1 MGKTSSQ
8 VKDRYN
14 AKVYDAITF
23 RVPKGE
29 KETIKAHAEQQGES
43 LNGFIQRSITETMK
57 RDTFP
62 QAAGGRTRA
71 FEGGGSIL
79 TPETLKNAQEAAQAA
94 GPWGARRSAAS
105 ARLPKIRGFSVCS
118 QSHE

>member
-29 KETIKAHAEQQGES
+29 KETIKAHAERQGES
-43 LNGFIQRSITETMK
+43 LNVFIQRSITEAME
-57 RDTFP
+57 RDKGKGDVVNP
-62 QAAGGRTRA
+62 D
-71 FEGGGSIL
+71 
-79 TPETLKNAQEAAQAA
+79 
-94 GPWGARRSAAS
+94 
-105 ARLPKIRGFSVCS
+105 
-118 QSHE
+118 